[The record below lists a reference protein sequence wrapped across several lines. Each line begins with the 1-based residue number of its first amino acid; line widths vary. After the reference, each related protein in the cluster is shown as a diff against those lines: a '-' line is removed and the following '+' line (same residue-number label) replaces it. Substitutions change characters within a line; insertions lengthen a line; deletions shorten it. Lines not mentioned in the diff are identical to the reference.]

1 MMSGWGWF
9 ALYWMVAI
17 PAGILL
23 GKWLKGQGDGN
34 S

>member
-1 MMSGWGWF
+1 MPVWGWF
-9 ALYWMVAI
+9 ILYWIVAI

-23 GKWLKGQGDGN
+23 GKWLKGQEDGN